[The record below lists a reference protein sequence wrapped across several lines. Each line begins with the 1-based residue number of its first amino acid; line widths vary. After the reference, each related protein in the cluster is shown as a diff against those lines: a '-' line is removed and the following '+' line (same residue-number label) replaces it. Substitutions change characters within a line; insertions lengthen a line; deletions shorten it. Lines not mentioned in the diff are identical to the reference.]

1 MKKLLMVF
9 LLLALFP
16 VVSSAQIDREVT
28 RSVKVHFRQGA
39 VVLDENYMD
48 NKATLSEFAKEVKAY
63 YSDSTARFRQI
74 RVVSSASPEGG
85 KAIND
90 RIAKQRAE
98 AITKWI
104 SHEIGVNV
112 EYRVETMGID
122 WALLVELVKNSD
134 KVIPYR
140 DEVLELLLNGEEELT
155 FGDISEDARFDNL
168 VKLRN
173 GVPYRWIYHNI
184 FPELRYAAAEC
195 EFWWEMVYE
204 FNISEDPHRFAA
216 AGGSGVVPYSKSV
229 PTDVENP
236 VVTSPV
242 EWVTPIAVAD
252 GVSEIQFAVAPNP
265 VAEPRAT
272 TLSVTYRDKTY
283 SIPVEQEAL
292 KPTLAVEPT
301 EKTFSSEGGKDKI
314 TFTKSVKDGVLPTVQ
329 CSESWVEALEVTEDG
344 ASYSVAENPNNEPRT
359 ATITVESYSEEHEVT
374 VNQLGAEPKCKP
386 FYMAIKTN
394 MLYDVAAVPNI
405 GAEFYLGQNFSIAAN
420 YAHAWWKK
428 DSKNLYWRYYGAD
441 ASLRWWFGKASRIK
455 PLQGHHIGL
464 NYQILTYDFQLG
476 NKGIMAGMPN
486 GNLADR
492 ANHIVA
498 LEYGYSLPIAR
509 RLNIDFSIGVGY
521 HWGIFEEYTPVD
533 DHNVWQA
540 TKRRQYFGPTKLEI
554 SLVWLI
560 GCENYNK
567 NKGGKR

>member
-85 KAIND
+85 KALND

-98 AITKWI
+98 AITQWI
-104 SHEIGVNV
+104 SREIAVDLDYAV
-112 EYRVETMGID
+112 ESTGID
-122 WALLVELVKNSD
+122 WELLKALIIEDEGV
-134 KVIPYR
+134 PYR
-140 DEVLELLLNGEEELT
+140 DEVLELLESAPAIVVENGKEVEVRYNELK
-155 FGDISEDARFDNL
+155 A
-168 VKLRN
+168 LRN
-173 GVPYRWIYHNI
+173 GTPYRWIYANI
-184 FPELRYAAAEC
+184 FPKLRYASARC
-195 EFWWEMVYE
+195 EFWWETIPELLVDNTPIRLSADGGAAVIP
-204 FNISEDPHRFAA
+204 FDKTVEDK
-216 AGGSGVVPYSKSV
+216 VVPTVQAADGWVNTLV
-229 PTDVENP
+229 PTDKN
-236 VVTSPV
+236 VTF
-242 EWVTPIAVAD
+242 D
-252 GVSEIQFAVAPNP
+252 VAPNP
-265 VAEPRAT
+265 SSEPRT
-272 TLSVTYRDKTY
+272 TAVTMSCYGKQY
-283 SIPVEQEAL
+283 VVPVEQEGATPAMRL
-292 KPTLAVEPT
+292 TSAGEVSYPA
-301 EKTFSSEGGKDKI
+301 EGAEDEI
-314 TFTKSVKDGVLPTVQ
+314 TFEKRVDDGVVPTVK
-329 CSESWVEALEVTEDG
+329 SSADWIDSIVPTDKG
-344 ASYSVAENPNNEPRT
+344 ITYIIKENPTQEPRT
-359 ATITVESYSEEHEVT
+359 ATITVESYGEEHEVT

-420 YAHAWWKK
+420 YAHAWWKS
-428 DSKNLYWRYYGAD
+428 DAKNFYWRYYGAD

-476 NKGIMAGMPN
+476 NKGIMAGMPS

-498 LEYGYSLPIAR
+498 LEYGYSLPITR
-509 RLNIDFSIGVGY
+509 RLNIDFSIGAGY
-521 HWGIFEEYTPVD
+521 HWGIFEEYIPVD
-533 DHNVWQA
+533 GHNVWQA

>member
-28 RSVKVHFRQGA
+28 RSVKVHFRRGA
-39 VVLDENYMD
+39 VTLDENYMD

-85 KAIND
+85 KALND

-98 AITKWI
+98 AITQWI
-104 SHEIGVNV
+104 SREIAVDLDYAV
-112 EYRVETMGID
+112 ESTSID
-122 WALLVELVKNSD
+122 WELLKALIIEDEGV
-134 KVIPYR
+134 PYR
-140 DEVLELLLNGEEELT
+140 DEVLELLETVPAIVVENGKEVEVRYNELK
-155 FGDISEDARFDNL
+155 A
-168 VKLRN
+168 LRN
-173 GVPYRWIYHNI
+173 GTPYRWIYANI
-184 FPELRYAAAEC
+184 FPKLRYASARC
-195 EFWWEMVYE
+195 EFWWETIPELLVDNTPIRLSADGGAAVIP
-204 FNISEDPHRFAA
+204 FGKTVEDK
-216 AGGSGVVPYSKSV
+216 VVPTVQAADGWVNTLV
-229 PTDVENP
+229 PTDKN
-236 VVTSPV
+236 VTF
-242 EWVTPIAVAD
+242 D
-252 GVSEIQFAVAPNP
+252 VAPNP
-265 VAEPRAT
+265 SSEPRT
-272 TLSVTYRDKTY
+272 TAVTMSCYGKQY
-283 SIPVEQEAL
+283 VVPVEQEGATPAMRL
-292 KPTLAVEPT
+292 TSAGEVNYPA
-301 EKTFSSEGGKDKI
+301 EGAEDEI
-314 TFTKSVKDGVLPTVQ
+314 TFEKRVDDGVVPAVKSSADWIDSIVPTDKGI
-329 CSESWVEALEVTEDG
+329 T
-344 ASYSVAENPNNEPRT
+344 YIIKENPTQEPRT
-359 ATITVESYSEEHEVT
+359 ATITVESYGEEHEVT

-428 DSKNLYWRYYGAD
+428 DAKNFYWRYYGAD

-498 LEYGYSLPIAR
+498 LEYGYSLPITR
-509 RLNIDFSIGVGY
+509 RLNIDFSIGAGY
-521 HWGIFEEYTPVD
+521 HWGIFEEYIPVD
-533 DHNVWQA
+533 GHNVWQA

>member
-98 AITKWI
+98 AITQWI
-104 SHEIGVNV
+104 SREIAVDLDYAV
-112 EYRVETMGID
+112 ESTGID
-122 WALLVELVKNSD
+122 WDLLKALILEDEGV
-134 KVIPYR
+134 PYR
-140 DEVLELLLNGEEELT
+140 DEVLELLDSAPAIVVENGKEVEVRYNELK
-155 FGDISEDARFDNL
+155 A
-168 VKLRN
+168 LRN
-173 GVPYRWIYHNI
+173 GTPYRWIYANI
-184 FPELRYAAAEC
+184 FPKLRYASARC
-195 EFWWEMVYE
+195 EFWWETIPELLVDNTPVRLSADGGAAVIP
-204 FNISEDPHRFAA
+204 FGKTVEDK
-216 AGGSGVVPYSKSV
+216 VVPTVQAADGWVNTLV
-229 PTDVENP
+229 PTDKD
-236 VVTSPV
+236 VTF
-242 EWVTPIAVAD
+242 D
-252 GVSEIQFAVAPNP
+252 VAPNP
-265 VAEPRAT
+265 SSEPRT
-272 TLSVTYRDKTY
+272 TAVTMSCYGKQY
-283 SIPVEQEAL
+283 VVPVEQEGATPAMRL
-292 KPTLAVEPT
+292 TSAGEVSYPA
-301 EKTFSSEGGKDKI
+301 EGAEDEI
-314 TFTKSVKDGVLPTVQ
+314 TFEKRVDDGVVPAVKSSAGWIDSIVPTDKGITYIVK
-329 CSESWVEALEVTEDG
+329 
-344 ASYSVAENPNNEPRT
+344 ENPTQEPRT
-359 ATITVESYSEEHEVT
+359 ATITVESYGEEHEVT

-420 YAHAWWKK
+420 YAHAWWKS
-428 DSKNLYWRYYGAD
+428 DAKNFYWRYYGAD

-498 LEYGYSLPIAR
+498 LEYGYSLPITR
-509 RLNIDFSIGVGY
+509 RLNIDFSIGAGY
-521 HWGIFEEYTPVD
+521 HWGIFEEYIPVD
-533 DHNVWQA
+533 GHNVWQA

>member
-63 YSDSTARFRQI
+63 YSDSTAQFRQI
-74 RVVSSASPEGG
+74 RVVSSVSPEGG

-98 AITKWI
+98 AIARWI
-104 SHEIGVNV
+104 SREIAVDLDYAVESTGV
-112 EYRVETMGID
+112 D
-122 WALLVELVKNSD
+122 WELLKALIIEAEGV
-134 KVIPYR
+134 PYR
-140 DEVLELLLNGEEELT
+140 DEVLELLERVPGIVVANGKELEVRYNELK
-155 FGDISEDARFDNL
+155 SL
-168 VKLRN
+168 SN
-173 GVPYRWIYHNI
+173 GTTYRWLYVNI
-184 FPELRYAAAEC
+184 FPKLRYASARC
-195 EFWWEMVYE
+195 EFWWETIPELLVDNTPIRKSADGGAAVIP
-204 FNISEDPHRFAA
+204 FGKTVEDK
-216 AGGSGVVPYSKSV
+216 VVPTVQAADGWVNTLV
-229 PTDVENP
+229 PTDKN
-236 VVTSPV
+236 VTF
-242 EWVTPIAVAD
+242 D
-252 GVSEIQFAVAPNP
+252 VAPTP
-265 VAEPRAT
+265 SSEPRTPAV
-272 TLSVTYRDKTY
+272 TLSCYGKQYVV
-283 SIPVEQEAL
+283 PVEQEGAT
-292 KPTLAVEPT
+292 PTMRITSACEVNYPAAGAED
-301 EKTFSSEGGKDKI
+301 EI
-314 TFTKSVKDGVLPTVQ
+314 TFEKRVDDGVVPVVKSSADWIDSIVPTDKGITYIVK
-329 CSESWVEALEVTEDG
+329 
-344 ASYSVAENPNNEPRT
+344 ENPTQEPRT
-359 ATITVESYSEEHEVT
+359 ATITVESYNEEHKVT

-405 GAEFYLGQNFSIAAN
+405 GAEFYLGKNFSITAN

-428 DSKNLYWRYYGAD
+428 DTKNLYWRYYGAD

-455 PLQGHHIGL
+455 PLQGHPVGL
-464 NYQILTYDFQLG
+464 NYQILTYDFELG
-476 NKGIMAGMPN
+476 EKGIMAGMPN
-486 GNLADR
+486 GNLTDR

-521 HWGIFEEYTPVD
+521 HWGIFEEYIPVD
-533 DHNVWQA
+533 GHNVWQA

>member
-48 NKATLSEFAKEVKAY
+48 NKATMSEFVKEVKAY

-98 AITKWI
+98 AITQWI
-104 SHEIGVNV
+104 SREIAVDLDYAV
-112 EYRVETMGID
+112 ESTGID
-122 WALLVELVKNSD
+122 WELLKELIIEDEGV
-134 KVIPYR
+134 PYR
-140 DEVLELLLNGEEELT
+140 DEVLELLERVPAIVVENGKEVEVRYNELK
-155 FGDISEDARFDNL
+155 A
-168 VKLRN
+168 LRN
-173 GVPYRWIYHNI
+173 GTSYRWIYANI
-184 FPELRYAAAEC
+184 FPKLRYASACC
-195 EFWWEMVYE
+195 EFWWETIPELLVDNTPVRLSADGGAAVIP
-204 FNISEDPHRFAA
+204 FGKTVEDK
-216 AGGSGVVPYSKSV
+216 VVPTVQAADGWVNTLV
-229 PTDVENP
+229 PTDKT
-236 VVTSPV
+236 VTF
-242 EWVTPIAVAD
+242 D
-252 GVSEIQFAVAPNP
+252 VAPNP
-265 VAEPRAT
+265 SSEPRT
-272 TLSVTYRDKTY
+272 TAVTIGCYGKQY
-283 SIPVEQEAL
+283 VVPVEQEGAT
-292 KPTLAVEPT
+292 PTMRLTSACEVSYPAAGAED
-301 EKTFSSEGGKDKI
+301 EI
-314 TFTKSVKDGVLPTVQ
+314 TFEKRVDDGLVPVVKSSADWIDSIVPTDKGITYIVK
-329 CSESWVEALEVTEDG
+329 
-344 ASYSVAENPNNEPRT
+344 ENPTQEPRT
-359 ATITVESYSEEHEVT
+359 ATITVESYNEEHKVT

-394 MLYDVAAVPNI
+394 MLYDVAAIPNI
-405 GAEFYLGQNFSIAAN
+405 GAEFYLGKNFSIAAN

-428 DSKNLYWRYYGAD
+428 DTKNLCWRYYGAD

-464 NYQILTYDFQLG
+464 NYQILTYDFELG
-476 NKGIMAGMPN
+476 DKGIMAGMPN
-486 GNLADR
+486 GNLTDR

-521 HWGIFEEYTPVD
+521 HWGIFEEYIPVD
-533 DHNVWQA
+533 GHNVWQA

>member
-1 MKKLLMVF
+1 MVF

-28 RSVKVHFRQGA
+28 RSVKVHFRHGA

-48 NKATLSEFAKEVKAY
+48 NKATMSEFAKEVKAY
-63 YSDSTARFRQI
+63 YSDSTTRFRQI

-98 AITKWI
+98 AIARWI
-104 SHEIGVNV
+104 SREIAVDLDYAVESTGV
-112 EYRVETMGID
+112 D
-122 WALLVELVKNSD
+122 WELLKALIIEAEGV
-134 KVIPYR
+134 PYR
-140 DEVLELLLNGEEELT
+140 DEVLELLERVPAIVVENGKEVEVRYNELK
-155 FGDISEDARFDNL
+155 A
-168 VKLRN
+168 LRN
-173 GVPYRWIYHNI
+173 GTSYRWIYANI
-184 FPELRYAAAEC
+184 FPKLRYASACC
-195 EFWWEMVYE
+195 EFWWETIPELLVDNTPVRLSADGGAAVIP
-204 FNISEDPHRFAA
+204 FGKTVEDK
-216 AGGSGVVPYSKSV
+216 VVPTVQAADGWVNTLV
-229 PTDVENP
+229 PTDKN
-236 VVTSPV
+236 VTF
-242 EWVTPIAVAD
+242 D
-252 GVSEIQFAVAPNP
+252 VAPNP
-265 VAEPRAT
+265 SSEPRT
-272 TLSVTYRDKTY
+272 TAVTISCYGKQY
-283 SIPVEQEAL
+283 VVPVEQEGAT
-292 KPTLAVEPT
+292 PTMRLTSACEVSYPAAGAED
-301 EKTFSSEGGKDKI
+301 EI
-314 TFTKSVKDGVLPTVQ
+314 TFEKRVDDGLVPVVKSSADWIDSIVPTDKGISYIVK
-329 CSESWVEALEVTEDG
+329 
-344 ASYSVAENPNNEPRT
+344 ENPSQEPRT
-359 ATITVESYSEEHEVT
+359 ATITVESYGEEERVT
-374 VNQLGAEPKCKP
+374 DNQLGAEPKCKP

-428 DSKNLYWRYYGAD
+428 DTKNLYWRYYGAD

-455 PLQGHHIGL
+455 PLQGHHVGL

-476 NKGIMAGMPN
+476 KKGIMAGMPN

-521 HWGIFEEYTPVD
+521 HWGIFEEYIPVD
-533 DHNVWQA
+533 GHNVWQA

>member
-39 VVLDENYMD
+39 VILDENYMD
-48 NKATLSEFAKEVKAY
+48 NKATLSEFAKEVKVY

-98 AITKWI
+98 AITQWI
-104 SHEIGVNV
+104 SREIAVDLDYAV
-112 EYRVETMGID
+112 ESTGID
-122 WALLVELVKNSD
+122 WELLKTLIIEDEGV
-134 KVIPYR
+134 PYR
-140 DEVLELLLNGEEELT
+140 DEVLELLERVPAIIVEDGKEIEVRYNELK
-155 FGDISEDARFDNL
+155 A
-168 VKLRN
+168 LRN
-173 GVPYRWIYHNI
+173 GTPYRWIYANI
-184 FPELRYAAAEC
+184 FPKLRYASACC
-195 EFWWEMVYE
+195 EIWWETTPELLVD
-204 FNISEDPHRFAA
+204 N
-216 AGGSGVVPYSKSV
+216 
-229 PTDVENP
+229 TP
-236 VVTSPV
+236 VRLS
-242 EWVTPIAVAD
+242 AD
-252 GVSEIQFAVAPNP
+252 GGAAV
-265 VAEPRAT
+265 
-272 TLSVTYRDKTY
+272 
-283 SIPVEQEAL
+283 IP
-292 KPTLAVEPT
+292 
-301 EKTFSSEGGKDKI
+301 FG
-314 TFTKSVKDGVLPTVQ
+314 
-329 CSESWVEALEVTEDG
+329 
-344 ASYSVAENPNNEPRT
+344 N
-359 ATITVESYSEEHEVT
+359 TVESYGEEHEVT

-428 DSKNLYWRYYGAD
+428 DAKNFYWRYYGAD
-441 ASLRWWFGKASRIK
+441 ASLRWWFGEASRIK

-476 NKGIMAGMPN
+476 KKGIMAGMPN

-521 HWGIFEEYTPVD
+521 HWGIFEEYIPVD
-533 DHNVWQA
+533 GHNVWQA

-567 NKGGKR
+567 NKGSKR

>member
-39 VVLDENYMD
+39 VILEENYMD

-63 YSDSTARFRQI
+63 YSDSTAQFRQI
-74 RVVSSASPEGG
+74 RVVSSVSPEGG

-98 AITKWI
+98 AITQWI
-104 SHEIGVNV
+104 SREIAVDLDYAV
-112 EYRVETMGID
+112 ESTGID
-122 WALLVELVKNSD
+122 WELLKELIIEDEGV
-134 KVIPYR
+134 PYR
-140 DEVLELLLNGEEELT
+140 DEVLELLERVPAIVVENGKEVEVRYNELK
-155 FGDISEDARFDNL
+155 A
-168 VKLRN
+168 LRN
-173 GVPYRWIYHNI
+173 GTPYRWIYVNI
-184 FPELRYAAAEC
+184 FPKLRYASARC
-195 EFWWEMVYE
+195 EFWWETIPELLVDNTPIRKSADGGAAVIP
-204 FNISEDPHRFAA
+204 FGKTVEDK
-216 AGGSGVVPYSKSV
+216 VVPTVQAADGWVNTLV
-229 PTDVENP
+229 PTDKN
-236 VVTSPV
+236 VTF
-242 EWVTPIAVAD
+242 D
-252 GVSEIQFAVAPNP
+252 VAPNP
-265 VAEPRAT
+265 SSEPRTTAV
-272 TLSVTYRDKTY
+272 TLSCYGKQYVV
-283 SIPVEQEAL
+283 PVEQEGAT
-292 KPTLAVEPT
+292 PTMRITSACEVNYPAAGAED
-301 EKTFSSEGGKDKI
+301 EI
-314 TFTKSVKDGVLPTVQ
+314 TFEKRVDDGVVPVVKSSADWIDSIVPTDKGITYIVK
-329 CSESWVEALEVTEDG
+329 
-344 ASYSVAENPNNEPRT
+344 ENPTQEPRT
-359 ATITVESYSEEHEVT
+359 ATITVESYNEEHKVT

-394 MLYDVAAVPNI
+394 MLYDIAAIPNI
-405 GAEFYLGQNFSIAAN
+405 GAEFYLGKNFSIAAN

-428 DSKNLYWRYYGAD
+428 DTKNIYWRYYGAD

-464 NYQILTYDFQLG
+464 NYQILTYDFELG
-476 NKGIMAGMPN
+476 DKGIMAGMPN
-486 GNLADR
+486 GNLTDR

-521 HWGIFEEYTPVD
+521 HWGIFEEYIPVD
-533 DHNVWQA
+533 GHNVWQA

>member
-85 KAIND
+85 KALND

-98 AITKWI
+98 AITQWI
-104 SHEIGVNV
+104 SREIAVDLDYAV
-112 EYRVETMGID
+112 ESTGID
-122 WALLVELVKNSD
+122 WELLKALILEDEGV
-134 KVIPYR
+134 PYR
-140 DEVLELLLNGEEELT
+140 DEVLELLESAPAIVVENGKEVEVRYNELK
-155 FGDISEDARFDNL
+155 A
-168 VKLRN
+168 LRN
-173 GVPYRWIYHNI
+173 GTPYRWIYANI
-184 FPELRYAAAEC
+184 FPKLRYASARC
-195 EFWWEMVYE
+195 EFWWETIPELLVDNTPIRLSADGGAAVIP
-204 FNISEDPHRFAA
+204 FGKTVEDK
-216 AGGSGVVPYSKSV
+216 VVPTVQAADGWVNTLV
-229 PTDVENP
+229 PTDKN
-236 VVTSPV
+236 VTF
-242 EWVTPIAVAD
+242 D
-252 GVSEIQFAVAPNP
+252 VAPNP
-265 VAEPRAT
+265 SSEPRT
-272 TLSVTYRDKTY
+272 TAVTMSCYGKQY
-283 SIPVEQEAL
+283 VVPVEQEGATPAMRL
-292 KPTLAVEPT
+292 TSAGEVSYPA
-301 EKTFSSEGGKDKI
+301 EGAEDEI
-314 TFTKSVKDGVLPTVQ
+314 TFEKRVDDGVVPTVK
-329 CSESWVEALEVTEDG
+329 SSADWIDSIVPTDKGITYIVK
-344 ASYSVAENPNNEPRT
+344 ENPTQEPRT
-359 ATITVESYSEEHEVT
+359 ATITVESYGEEHEVT

-420 YAHAWWKK
+420 YAHAWWKS
-428 DSKNLYWRYYGAD
+428 DAKNFYWRYYGAD

-455 PLQGHHIGL
+455 PLQGHHIGV

-476 NKGIMAGMPN
+476 NKGIMAGMPS

-498 LEYGYSLPIAR
+498 LEYGYSLPITR
-509 RLNIDFSIGVGY
+509 RLNIDFSIGAGY
-521 HWGIFEEYTPVD
+521 HWGIFEEYIPVD
-533 DHNVWQA
+533 GHNVWQA

>member
-16 VVSSAQIDREVT
+16 IVSSAQIDREVT

-98 AITKWI
+98 AITQWI
-104 SHEIGVNV
+104 SREIAVDLDYAV
-112 EYRVETMGID
+112 ESTGID
-122 WALLVELVKNSD
+122 WELLKTLIIEDEGV
-134 KVIPYR
+134 PYR
-140 DEVLELLLNGEEELT
+140 DEVLELLERVPAIVVENGKEVEVRYNELK
-155 FGDISEDARFDNL
+155 A
-168 VKLRN
+168 LRN
-173 GVPYRWIYHNI
+173 GTPYRWIYVNI
-184 FPELRYAAAEC
+184 FPKLRYASARC
-195 EFWWEMVYE
+195 EFWWETIPELLVDNTPIRKSADGGAAVIP
-204 FNISEDPHRFAA
+204 FGKTVEDK
-216 AGGSGVVPYSKSV
+216 VVPTVQAADGWVNTLV
-229 PTDVENP
+229 PTDKN
-236 VVTSPV
+236 VTF
-242 EWVTPIAVAD
+242 D
-252 GVSEIQFAVAPNP
+252 VAPNP
-265 VAEPRAT
+265 SSEPRT
-272 TLSVTYRDKTY
+272 TAVTISCYGKQY
-283 SIPVEQEAL
+283 VVPVEQEGAT
-292 KPTLAVEPT
+292 PTMRLTSACEVNYPAAGAED
-301 EKTFSSEGGKDKI
+301 EI
-314 TFTKSVKDGVLPTVQ
+314 TFEKRVDDGVIPVVKSSADWIDSIVPTDKGITYIVK
-329 CSESWVEALEVTEDG
+329 
-344 ASYSVAENPNNEPRT
+344 ENPTQEPRT
-359 ATITVESYSEEHEVT
+359 ATITVESYNEEHKVT
-374 VNQLGAEPKCKP
+374 VNQLGAKPKCKP

-394 MLYDVAAVPNI
+394 MLYDVAAIPNI
-405 GAEFYLGQNFSIAAN
+405 GAEFYLGKNFSIAAN

-464 NYQILTYDFQLG
+464 NYQILTYDFELG
-476 NKGIMAGMPN
+476 EKGIMAGMPN
-486 GNLADR
+486 GNLTDR

-533 DHNVWQA
+533 GHNVWQA

>member
-16 VVSSAQIDREVT
+16 VVSNAQIDREVT
-28 RSVKVHFRQGA
+28 RSVKVHFRQGT

-48 NKATLSEFAKEVKAY
+48 NKATMSEFAKEVKAY
-63 YSDSTARFRQI
+63 YSDSTVRFRQI

-98 AITKWI
+98 AIAQWI
-104 SHEIGVNV
+104 SREIAVDLDYAVESTGV
-112 EYRVETMGID
+112 D
-122 WALLVELVKNSD
+122 WELLKALIIEAEGV
-134 KVIPYR
+134 PYR
-140 DEVLELLLNGEEELT
+140 DEVLELLERVPAIVVENGKEVEVRYNELK
-155 FGDISEDARFDNL
+155 A
-168 VKLRN
+168 LRN
-173 GVPYRWIYHNI
+173 GTSYRWIYANI
-184 FPELRYAAAEC
+184 FPKLRYASACC
-195 EFWWEMVYE
+195 EFWWETIPELLVDNTPVRLSADGGAAVIP
-204 FNISEDPHRFAA
+204 FGKTVEDK
-216 AGGSGVVPYSKSV
+216 VVPTVQAADGWVNTLV
-229 PTDVENP
+229 PTDKN
-236 VVTSPV
+236 VTF
-242 EWVTPIAVAD
+242 D
-252 GVSEIQFAVAPNP
+252 VAPNP
-265 VAEPRAT
+265 SSEPRT
-272 TLSVTYRDKTY
+272 TAVTISCYGKQY
-283 SIPVEQEAL
+283 VVPVEQEGAT
-292 KPTLAVEPT
+292 PTMRLTSACEVSYPAAGAED
-301 EKTFSSEGGKDKI
+301 EI
-314 TFTKSVKDGVLPTVQ
+314 TFEKRVDDGLVPVVNSSADWIDSIVPTDKGISYIVK
-329 CSESWVEALEVTEDG
+329 
-344 ASYSVAENPNNEPRT
+344 ENPSQEPRT
-359 ATITVESYSEEHEVT
+359 ATITVESYGEEHKVT

-428 DSKNLYWRYYGAD
+428 DTKNLYWRYYGAD

-455 PLQGHHIGL
+455 PLQGHHVGL

-476 NKGIMAGMPN
+476 KKGIMAGMPN

-521 HWGIFEEYTPVD
+521 HWGIFEEYIPVD
-533 DHNVWQA
+533 GHNVWQA